1 MSEFS
6 GVTEIIAAIAKKVKK
21 SLRLQ
26 AIIRM
31 MQKPGNNLIQLVALI
46 YLLLIFKFC
55 PLTLPSCIIFHVVSP
70 TRSTQ
75 EDNIILQVLIHTS
88 VHFCMPK
95 SILHPHLSRTPVLLY
110 PIPCSLF
117 LQHFLLFGST
127 TPLPSRCCNAQ
138 LNPK

>member
-1 MSEFS
+1 MREFS
-6 GVTEIIAAIAKKVKK
+6 GVTQIIAAIVKWVKK

-31 MQKPGNNLIQLVALI
+31 MQKPGNNFIQLVALI

-75 EDNIILQVLIHTS
+75 HYS
-88 VHFCMPK
+88 AGAYSHFCLL
-95 SILHPHLSRTPVLLY
+95 LHAQIN
-110 PIPCSLF
+110 PIPPFFQNTSSALSHSMQPIPATLCLVWFHDSSPQQMLQCS
-117 LQHFLLFGST
+117 T
-127 TPLPSRCCNAQ
+127 
-138 LNPK
+138 